1 MKVAQDWKTDLLK
14 EINLY
19 FINNDETKAKTA
31 LKKGYLAPDGQGKLK
46 LTMSGEKFV
55 QDVSAFLRKEKKKI
69 QSSDSCKF
77 SN

>member
-1 MKVAQDWKTDLLK
+1 MAQDWKTDLLK

-19 FINNDETKAKTA
+19 FINNDESKAKVA
-31 LKKGYLAPDGQGKLK
+31 LKKGYLTPDGNGKLK

-55 QDVSAFLRKEKKKI
+55 EDVRSFLRKEKLKKN
-69 QSSDSCKF
+69 QDSASCKL

>member
-1 MKVAQDWKTDLLK
+1 MAQDWKTDLLK

-19 FINNDETKAKTA
+19 FINNDESKAKVA
-31 LKKGYLAPDGQGKLK
+31 LKKGYLTPDGNGKLK

-55 QDVSAFLRKEKKKI
+55 EDVRSFLRKEKLKKN
-69 QSSDSCKF
+69 QDSAPCKL